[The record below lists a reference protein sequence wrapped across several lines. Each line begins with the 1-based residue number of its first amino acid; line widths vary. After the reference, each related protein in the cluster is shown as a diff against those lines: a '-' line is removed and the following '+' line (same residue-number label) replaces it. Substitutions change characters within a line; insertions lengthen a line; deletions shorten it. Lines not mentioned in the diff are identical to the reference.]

1 MVATLVLLGT
11 PEPDSMLHSF
21 LIRSKWSKDK
31 QESPE
36 AMSRYPG
43 KVGETLCVSPR
54 AARLRGGRYH
64 IYNQGG
70 A

>member
-1 MVATLVLLGT
+1 MFGRET
-11 PEPDSMLHSF
+11 PVELELDQVEVVE
-21 LIRSKWSKDK
+21 DK